1 VDAEAEDSWNV
12 GLDGHGQD
20 QFRVSEEEEMAEGSS
35 EVCAVKI
42 RVFRGAR
49 VVRLVTS
56 RTKHLFTSC
65 TVKLVQAEAKKEGT
79 RGEGRGKGKSTKG
92 KHLHGEL
99 AHDIRVSHG
108 EYRLALAKGSWTATK
123 VYILILAVLRKT
135 VSASIRRSDKGRD
148 YHLLHPSAGENIS
161 GVDEAVEHLRGSLHH
176 LVLLIRHTI

>member
-1 VDAEAEDSWNV
+1 MDAEAEDSWHV
-12 GLDGHGQD
+12 GLDGLGQD

-79 RGEGRGKGKSTKG
+79 GSKGKEGRKERRGKREREINERETPP
-92 KHLHGEL
+92 
-99 AHDIRVSHG
+99 
-108 EYRLALAKGSWTATK
+108 
-123 VYILILAVLRKT
+123 
-135 VSASIRRSDKGRD
+135 RRTR
-148 YHLLHPSAGENIS
+148 A
-161 GVDEAVEHLRGSLHH
+161 
-176 LVLLIRHTI
+176 